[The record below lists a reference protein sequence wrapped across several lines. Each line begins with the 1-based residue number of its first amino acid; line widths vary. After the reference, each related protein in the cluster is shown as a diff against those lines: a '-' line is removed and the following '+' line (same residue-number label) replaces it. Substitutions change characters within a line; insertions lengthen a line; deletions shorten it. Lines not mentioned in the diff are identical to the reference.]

1 MVLCVLP
8 LSEKLAGLEVNGEMD
23 MVGLDRRELQ
33 CNILL
38 SYYVICASMPYM
50 VVYHIWRYVLVAIN
64 GSIPYMEVCGNMP
77 NMVICLYVEV
87 CLLW

>member
-23 MVGLDRRELQ
+23 MVGLDRKELQ

-38 SYYVICASMPYM
+38 SYYVICA
-50 VVYHIWRYVLVAIN
+50 
-64 GSIPYMEVCGNMP
+64 SIPYMEVCGNMP
-77 NMVICLYVEV
+77 NMVICYMWKYAFCGNMVVMTTLYS
-87 CLLW
+87 